1 MLTTITPLHG
11 RQERCIM
18 SHATACTEHQ
28 LTPSAIIVTEHMVQ
42 FERRAFYTQWAEL
55 AGTFPCCAEDHGL
68 PGEIPVTAIPVA
80 PMRSESILRAVVLS
94 SSKTQLFNHRSNQ
107 P

>member
-18 SHATACTEHQ
+18 SHVTACAEHQ

-42 FERRAFYTQWAEL
+42 FERRAFYTEWAEL
-55 AGTFPCCAEDHGL
+55 TGAFPCRIEDHGL

-80 PMRSESILRAVVLS
+80 PMRSESILQAVILNA
-94 SSKTQLFNHRSNQ
+94 SKS
-107 P
+107 